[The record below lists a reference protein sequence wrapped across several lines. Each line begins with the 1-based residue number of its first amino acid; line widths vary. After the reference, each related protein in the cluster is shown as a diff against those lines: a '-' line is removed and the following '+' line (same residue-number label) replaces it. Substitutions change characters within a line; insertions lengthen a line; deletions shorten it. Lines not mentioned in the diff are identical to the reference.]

1 MYQDIYTG
9 GNVDRQLQQHAASR
23 ISSAVT
29 PAGDLR
35 QIINKIE
42 ISLGKI
48 NSSNADDL
56 LNIPILF
63 DQATHL
69 LNTLEQNGANIAPEY
84 ARFDTVCAEYRNK
97 SSRII
102 KAIGGRS
109 PFKVVRQSRN
119 PEKELWWWY
128 IDEYVDEQYR
138 IRQKKMIRSILNT
151 IGIFGLISLIYI
163 VFLAPDKATRE
174 RYSYQNDAEAA
185 LTAGTPEKALEFVEK
200 ALAIS
205 PDDDQLLILHG
216 VAAKLTNRTEL
227 AETQFTK
234 ALDVIG
240 NEVNFLATRSQVYL
254 TSGMPEL
261 ALEDAEDALN
271 INPESAIAYYQK
283 GLASNALGDTQSAF
297 HALENAASFAS
308 AEGNIQLEGMSR
320 IQLAYLST
328 TFSMPQSTATPAN

>member
-1 MYQDIYTG
+1 MDKRSKHLMDFISEAIDHPDASG
-9 GNVDRQLQQHAASR
+9 FEALEVLDVRSRLASR
-23 ISSAVT
+23 EPLLDEPDKARLEDLDRRLLQMVDSLLERIS
-29 PAGDLR
+29 
-35 QIINKIE
+35 E
-42 ISLGKI
+42 IASL
-48 NSSNADDL
+48 AEMRRRAH
-56 LNIPILF
+56 ILPS
-63 DQATHL
+63 H
-69 LNTLEQNGANIAPEY
+69 
-84 ARFDTVCAEYRNK
+84 
-97 SSRII
+97 
-102 KAIGGRS
+102 
-109 PFKVVRQSRN
+109 
-119 PEKELWWWY
+119 WWWY